1 MATTPESKGDGP
13 KNIEGAAPTPVSQGE
28 LNDMLARYE
37 KMAKSLEIK
46 ISEDSPSEDINY
58 GKYLARKA
66 ELDVISNT
74 PNLAPA
80 LATIDEKLAEE
91 GLSSEV
97 REELVGESTRLQKEA
112 LKIPENGVSSPTET
126 SRIFIPDF
134 AKPRGDADKTLRE
147 RTGDDLLREKEDGS
161 QRFLLDVDKV
171 NNEAKPI
178 LNVKLNGGQWEL
190 NKTPEG
196 KKEDNSLDFVEYT
209 KEDHEAIVQEYT
221 DSIIKSNANPEDYAA
236 ELARKVE
243 KSRDQAAMEA
253 AAKKKEEWE
262 IKGPIENWGEDPSFV
277 RPVEQLTEKVLEEKT
292 IEEKKALT
300 EKFLTL
306 TKESAPKVE
315 ETQEVL
321 KNKQEQSIKK
331 LEGMGLTRVGKA
343 LEAFKNMSSK
353 KKLALGIALAG
364 LSVATG
370 GATSFVSTGL
380 SALTFGLR
388 DYDKEKAKAAEK
400 GVETNKMTMLK
411 SAVTG
416 LVLALGT
423 GALFHIAGDAVGA
436 ASEKLSPMIENL
448 KHFFSP
454 ETVAAADSLS
464 PGEVIV
470 PVGPDVVP
478 HSPVSTVTP
487 DIATAPQTVTESAFS
502 HAPDTTAPV
511 EVVTQSAVEVPQSAP
526 ITDQY
531 LGKIE
536 VPPYVPSAINF
547 GDMDYTIKA
556 GDTYSNIMDRIL
568 PHVRG
573 VELLDPTSKAELLK
587 NFHEQYS
594 STGTF
599 SGLSSYPDMIS
610 NIDGAKVGTEI
621 RVDQLRGA
629 LEEEVKRRFPGNFS
643 N

>member
-1 MATTPESKGDGP
+1 VHFSQIKLIVDDTTVRPPLTEEQIAEGFQDPEPAEGEEVLPRFDEEKHMYIQNAKIMKSDAEVGQEMIFPLDAPDAEFGRIAAQTAKQVIMQRLREAEKGTIAKEYIDKQGTIVSGVIQTIERGNIFVEFYRATGILHITE
-13 KNIEGAAPTPVSQGE
+13 Q
-28 LNDMLARYE
+28 
-37 KMAKSLEIK
+37 
-46 ISEDSPSEDINY
+46 
-58 GKYLARKA
+58 
-66 ELDVISNT
+66 
-74 PNLAPA
+74 
-80 LATIDEKLAEE
+80 
-91 GLSSEV
+91 
-97 REELVGESTRLQKEA
+97 
-112 LKIPENGVSSPTET
+112 IPEEVGPGEAV
-126 SRIFIPDF
+126 F
-134 AKPRGDADKTLRE
+134 ASMASQLSKYG
-147 RTGDDLLREKEDGS
+147 EK
-161 QRFLLDVDKV
+161 
-171 NNEAKPI
+171 A
-178 LNVKLNGGQWEL
+178 
-190 NKTPEG
+190 PEG
-196 KKEDNSLDFVEYT
+196 KKENNSLDFVEYT
-209 KEDHEAIVQEYT
+209 KEDHEAIAQEYT

-243 KSRDQAAMEA
+243 KSRTLAAEQNSDLTKIGGESEEIRKFKEDVA
-253 AAKKKEEWE
+253 RYNAKEGD
-262 IKGPIENWGEDPSFV
+262 II
-277 RPVEQLTEKVLEEKT
+277 RPFEQLTEKT

-315 ETQEVL
+315 ETQEAL

-388 DYDKEKAKAAEK
+388 DYDKEKAKAAER
-400 GVETNKMTMLK
+400 GVETDKMTMLK

-423 GALFHIAGDAVGA
+423 SALFHIAGDAVGA

-502 HAPDTTAPV
+502 HTPDTTAPV

>member
-1 MATTPESKGDGP
+1 MEIP
-13 KNIEGAAPTPVSQGE
+13 KSSGEGSPNQEGKLHLDNEASRAYLDLVKSREQARIAKEPLALEYNEFVAKNKQIDFFAKAGAAPYIMNTYSYTMKMYDGSWRSSVNNPAFVKAVGDDVALQNNLLLTGE
-28 LNDMLARYE
+28 LKTPYTMKENNLGVDTA
-37 KMAKSLEIK
+37 
-46 ISEDSPSEDINY
+46 PEDIAFKKVDSIEKKEEVGPGEAVFASMASQLSKY
-58 GKYLARKA
+58 GEKA
-66 ELDVISNT
+66 
-74 PNLAPA
+74 
-80 LATIDEKLAEE
+80 
-91 GLSSEV
+91 
-97 REELVGESTRLQKEA
+97 
-112 LKIPENGVSSPTET
+112 
-126 SRIFIPDF
+126 
-134 AKPRGDADKTLRE
+134 
-147 RTGDDLLREKEDGS
+147 
-161 QRFLLDVDKV
+161 
-171 NNEAKPI
+171 
-178 LNVKLNGGQWEL
+178 
-190 NKTPEG
+190 PEG
-196 KKEDNSLDFVEYT
+196 KKENNSLDFVEYT
-209 KEDHEAIVQEYT
+209 KEDHEAIAQEYT

-243 KSRDQAAMEA
+243 KSRTLAAEQNSDLTKIGGESEEIRKFKEDVA
-253 AAKKKEEWE
+253 RYNAKEGD
-262 IKGPIENWGEDPSFV
+262 II
-277 RPVEQLTEKVLEEKT
+277 RPFEQLTEKT

-315 ETQEVL
+315 ETQEAL

-388 DYDKEKAKAAEK
+388 DYDKEKAKAAER
-400 GVETNKMTMLK
+400 GVETDKMTMLK

-423 GALFHIAGDAVGA
+423 SALFHIAGDAVGA

-502 HAPDTTAPV
+502 HTPDTTAPV